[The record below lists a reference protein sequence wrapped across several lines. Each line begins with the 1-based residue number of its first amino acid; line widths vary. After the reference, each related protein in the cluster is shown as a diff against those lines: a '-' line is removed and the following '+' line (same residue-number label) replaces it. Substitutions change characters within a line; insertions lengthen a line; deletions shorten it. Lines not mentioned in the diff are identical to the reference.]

1 VSPCARC
8 AGTAFLDTTIVTV
21 GFDFD
26 PVWWQIVTFFSYW
39 YCCAAA
45 SLEFGDATATSAVAK
60 TLATTS
66 ADANRQWCRYL
77 LIDHSLTWTP
87 ETAAY
92 SESNRATT
100 ALTQR
105 SSRQMTTS

>member
-66 ADANRQWCRYL
+66 ADANLWVPKTRF
-77 LIDHSLTWTP
+77 H
-87 ETAAY
+87 
-92 SESNRATT
+92 
-100 ALTQR
+100 ALA
-105 SSRQMTTS
+105 SWEADPVG